1 MPADEDKKAT
11 KKATQASAGLT
22 AEEKAAMRE
31 LIRERKASAS
41 REAGERDLREKIS
54 EMADYDRA
62 MAERLHALI
71 TATAPDLTP
80 KTWYGMPAYAN
91 QDGKIICFF
100 QAAEKF
106 KARYATFG
114 FNDSARL
121 DDGAMW
127 PIAFALKELTAAD
140 EARITAL
147 VQQAVS

>member
-1 MPADEDKKAT
+1 MPVDDKKAT
-11 KKATQASAGLT
+11 KKSAKASQGLT

-31 LIRERKASAS
+31 LIRERRASAS
-41 REAGERDLREKIS
+41 REERERDLREKIS
-54 EMADYDRA
+54 EMADHDRA

-71 TATAPDLTP
+71 TATAPDLAP
-80 KTWYGMPAYAN
+80 QTWYGMPAYAKN
-91 QDGKIICFF
+91 GKVICFF

-106 KARYATFG
+106 KARYATLG
-114 FNDSARL
+114 FNDGAHL

-140 EARITAL
+140 EARIAAR